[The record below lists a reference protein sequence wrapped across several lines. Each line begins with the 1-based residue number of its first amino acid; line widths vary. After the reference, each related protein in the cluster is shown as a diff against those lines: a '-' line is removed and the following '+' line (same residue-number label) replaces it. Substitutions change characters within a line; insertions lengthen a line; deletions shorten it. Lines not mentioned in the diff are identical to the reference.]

1 MNLDSDS
8 SDRSQSQDAGMSF
21 PTTLPER
28 VDDANLLFG
37 VLALQGDL
45 ISAQQFADACACLLL
60 QPGGNLGDVL
70 VQDKV
75 IDVTTRDRIQVLVNQ
90 HVRDHHFRA
99 RTGQNANQDELEQT
113 LLSEGPPAT
122 SDVHDPGDQL
132 KSSRLSLRFIHGSG
146 GIGRVWMARDRA
158 IGRDIALKELRPE
171 RMSNEVQRARFLR
184 EVQITAQLQ
193 HPGTVP
199 VYDFNAGD
207 EDGRI
212 YYTMKFLRGQ
222 TLSEVA
228 HDYHTRRR
236 ESKADIGEFLELL
249 NIFDTVC
256 DTLSYAHSRGI
267 IHRDLKGENVVV
279 GEYGV
284 VVVIDWGL
292 AKRIGELESEL
303 DDLDEP
309 DVLGAS
315 DGLQTIHGA
324 AMGTPAFMA
333 PEQAL
338 GEVEKFD
345 ERTDVYGLAAILYEI
360 LTGLPPFVGRDVPA
374 ILLAVCTKAPNRPR
388 RLNPEIPPEL
398 DEICLKGL
406 SKRQSDRHQSAAELA
421 SAVKEWV
428 TDQAK
433 RSQTEQEREQFFR
446 MSLDAL
452 ATLDSDARFK
462 QVNPAFATLIGWSA
476 EEMVN
481 MSVFD
486 IINAEDMVDPKA
498 TFKRVLDGESMS
510 GLERRCLCKDGSFRW
525 VEWHLTK
532 LPGAPLVYAV
542 GRDITEQKRKQQAF
556 QNLLD
561 TTPDALVVTDTD
573 RTIKIV
579 NERTEKLFGYS
590 RDELIG
596 QPVEVLIPERFRE
609 THPNDF
615 ARYVANPQAR
625 PLNSEL
631 DLMGRHKD
639 GSEIAVRISLTP
651 FQTDEGLMISSVIR
665 PGWKSAAP

>member
-1 MNLDSDS
+1 LQQAGSD
-8 SDRSQSQDAGMSF
+8 
-21 PTTLPER
+21 
-28 VDDANLLFG
+28 
-37 VLALQGDL
+37 
-45 ISAQQFADACACLLL
+45 
-60 QPGGNLGDVL
+60 LGDVL
-70 VQDKV
+70 TQRQV
-75 IDVTTRDRIQVLVNQ
+75 IDGTTRDRIQVQVDQ
-90 HVRDHHFRA
+90 YVHEHQSQAETSAD
-99 RTGQNANQDELEQT
+99 DPEQT
-113 LLSEGPPAT
+113 LLAEPPTAT
-122 SDVHDPGDQL
+122 VDVHDPKAAVHDPGDQL
-132 KSSRLSLRFIHGSG
+132 KSSRLSLRFVHGAG

-171 RMSNEVQRARFLR
+171 RLSNEVQRARFLR

-212 YYTMKFLRGQ
+212 YYTMKFVRGQ
-222 TLSEVA
+222 TLDEVA
-228 HDYHTRRR
+228 HDYHARRR
-236 ESKADIGEFLELL
+236 ESMAGIGEFIELL

-279 GEYGV
+279 GEFGE

-292 AKRIGELESEL
+292 AKRIGELDADAGE
-303 DDLDEP
+303 LDEP
-309 DVLGAS
+309 DAPGLS
-315 DGLQTIHGA
+315 DGLQTMHGT

-338 GEVEKFD
+338 GEVDKLD
-345 ERTDVYGLAAILYEI
+345 ERTDVYGLAAILYQI
-360 LTGLPPFVGRDVPA
+360 LTGSPPFVGRDVPA
-374 ILLAVCTKAPNRPR
+374 ILNAVCTAPPNAPR
-388 RLNPEIPPEL
+388 RLNPDLPPEL
-398 DEICLKGL
+398 EAICLKGL
-406 SKRQSDRHQSAAELA
+406 SKSRDGRQQSAAELA
-421 SAVKEWV
+421 SGVKKWM

-462 QVNPAFATLIGWSA
+462 QVNPAFTELIGWSA
-476 EEMVN
+476 EEMVT

-486 IINAEDMVDPKA
+486 IINAEDMINPKA
-498 TFKRVLDGESMS
+498 LFKRVLDGENMS
-510 GLERRCLCKDGSFRW
+510 GLDRRCRCKDGSIRW
-525 VEWHLTK
+525 VQWHLTK

-542 GRDITEQKRKQQAF
+542 GRDITAQRQKQQAF

-561 TTPDALVVTDTD
+561 TTPDAMVVTDTD
-573 RTIKIV
+573 RVIRIV
-579 NERTEKLFGYS
+579 NTQTESAFGYA
-590 RDELIG
+590 RDEMIG
-596 QPVEVLIPERFRE
+596 QLVEMLIPDRFRE

-615 ARYVANPQAR
+615 AAYVANPKAR

-631 DLMGRHKD
+631 ELTGRHKD
-639 GSEIAVRISLTP
+639 GSELLVRISLTP
-651 FQTDEGLMISSVIR
+651 FQTNEGLMISSVIR
-665 PGWKSAAP
+665 PGWTPA